1 MLEFAVRH
9 PAGGMPA
16 PALSAEQIISTV
28 AVRLQGVEEPRALL
42 RAAMNAL
49 ADIGLDSLL
58 FLRQSKRGG
67 LVLEDIVPSQLLT
80 PFTISSA
87 FTLQP
92 PSIPLHHRLVRA
104 FRRNQVEIAGGGEV
118 NLLVQTLGGR
128 PPDTQ
133 SDERGA
139 AFIPLRA
146 DVHQGVLALIGSGIG
161 PMCRPAMEALS
172 ALLNGLL
179 AGAER
184 LEQGRRRRP
193 QSEWLYQALAA
204 LQQAP
209 LERRALAK
217 TALRI
222 LKEHPSGALAVLAL
236 REGDALEVYDSITQA
251 LIRLPPNQAGI
262 LGRVLSSGHA
272 LITQDA
278 APRSILGKLAES
290 CPPAVCAVAVPLL
303 AGVEQNE
310 IIGALCLAGQT
321 AGQLGEED
329 IPGLE
334 ALANCLVVALG
345 GAELLKSTQQALREQ
360 VLTWNTLVEVGR
372 RVVRSLDSEK
382 VAKELLEALVKLVGA
397 EAGFRILVNDAHTH
411 LAVVDVVGL
420 PPEEYLGSGKP
431 LQGTLME
438 WVLQHQQTLWI
449 PDTSTAGWYTPIFSR
464 YTCPVPRNFL
474 MVPVRAGG
482 KIVGALALINKR
494 PGTFTAQDVQVAEI
508 MASWLSHVQE
518 NTRLYAQS
526 RRQFERLEAALVHA
540 GQALASGYD
549 LRATLETIVRT
560 AVELVEGDAGGIDL
574 ADPDNQVMRLA
585 ASHGFI
591 HECLLPTLPIENSL
605 VGTVFRTGQPLT
617 VDDMLADERVASR
630 ALIQKLGVH
639 SGAFV
644 PLEDDAGRL
653 GTLSVMRRRV
663 EPFTAEELQVLRSF
677 AQRATTAIRTA
688 RWREELLRQ
697 AGTIEAIMQ
706 ATDDIVIVLDQDG
719 VLEYANPRARSF
731 WPVEMVDQSLTSPE
745 IQESLRRLAQRCQR
759 ALAGEIDMP
768 FIFPWVTP
776 DGRRFDFSVA
786 VTSMGDRRY
795 LITACDVTEFS
806 ALERFYQALVRRM
819 HHALRSPL
827 STVLATLQ
835 LLVDTPLLSPE
846 KRRQCLERALEQLQA
861 MKAQLEQLEV
871 YSFYLQPVAA
881 GRPGRCDARLAL
893 EAVLHDMQALYPDC
907 DLRMHAGEES
917 LPAAVPLDLLVQL
930 LHRIFT
936 LILQMAPRARMTMH
950 LASVSIGVCLTM
962 HIPHLRDFSVPLVAG
977 HVPIEEIGW
986 ETLSEEHA
994 ASLARWAEWVLIQ
1007 HLVEGLGGRLEL
1019 SPGDPDFTL
1028 ELVLPAWQDA
1038 AGPVQPSSIPV
1049 DGAGT

>member
-28 AVRLQGVEEPRALL
+28 AVRLRGVEEPHALL

-49 ADIGLDSLL
+49 AEIGLDSLL
-58 FLRQSKRGG
+58 FLRHSKRDS
-67 LVLEDIVPSQLLT
+67 LVLEDIVPSPLA
-80 PFTISSA
+80 PFALSPASA
-87 FTLQP
+87 LKP

-104 FRRNQVEIAGGGEV
+104 FRRNQVEIAGDGEV
-118 NLLVQTLGGR
+118 SLLMQTLGGR
-128 PPDTQ
+128 LPDEQ
-133 SDERGA
+133 SDKRGA
-139 AFIPLRA
+139 AFIPLHA
-146 DVHQGVLALIGSGIG
+146 DIYQGVLVLIGSGIG
-161 PMCRPAMEALS
+161 PACRPAMEALS

-184 LEQGRRRRP
+184 LEQGRQRRP

-209 LERRALAK
+209 LERRALAE

-251 LIRLPPNQAGI
+251 LVRLPPNQAGI

-272 LITQDA
+272 LITKDA

-290 CPPAVCAVAVPLL
+290 CPPAACAVAVPLL
-303 AGVEQNE
+303 AGVEQSE
-310 IIGALCLAGQT
+310 VIGALCLAGET
-321 AGQLGEED
+321 AGQLDEED

-334 ALANCLVVALG
+334 VLANCLVVALG

-372 RVVRSLDSEK
+372 RIVRSLDSEK
-382 VAKELLEALVKLVGA
+382 VARELLEVLVKLVGA

-411 LAVVDVVGL
+411 LAVVDVIGL
-420 PPEEYLGSGKP
+420 PPEDYLSTGKP

-449 PDTSTAGWYTPIFSR
+449 PDTSTAGWYTPLFSQ
-464 YTCPVPRNFL
+464 YTRPVPRNLL
-474 MVPVRAGG
+474 MVPVLAGG
-482 KIVGALALINKR
+482 KIVGALALTNKR

-518 NTRLYAQS
+518 NTRLYTQS

-540 GQALASGYD
+540 GQALASGYN

-560 AVELVEGDAGGIDL
+560 AVELVGGDAGGIDL
-574 ADPDNQVMRLA
+574 ADPDNRVMRLA
-585 ASHGFI
+585 ASHGFV
-591 HECLLPTLPIENSL
+591 HEYLLPTLPIENSL
-605 VGTVFRTGQPLT
+605 VGAVFRTGRPLT

-630 ALIQKLGVH
+630 VLIQKLGVR

-677 AQRATTAIRTA
+677 AQRAATAIRTA

-697 AGTIEAIMQ
+697 AETIEAIMQ
-706 ATDDIVIVLDQDG
+706 ATDDLVIVLDQEG

-731 WPVEMVDQSLTSPE
+731 WSAEMADQSQASPE
-745 IQESLRRLAQRCQR
+745 IRESLRRLAQRCQR
-759 ALAGEIDMP
+759 ALAGEMDMP
-768 FIFPWVTP
+768 FIFPWVMP

-795 LITACDVTEFS
+795 LITACDVTEIS

-835 LLVDTPLLSPE
+835 LLADTPQLSPE

-881 GRPGRCDARLAL
+881 GRPGRCDVRLAL
-893 EAVLHDMQALYPDC
+893 EAVLHDMQALCPDC
-907 DLRMHAGEES
+907 DLQMQAGEGP

-930 LHRIFT
+930 LHRMFT
-936 LILQMAPRARMTMH
+936 LVLQMAPRTRVTMH
-950 LASVSIGVCLTM
+950 LTSAPTGICLTM
-962 HIPHLRDFSVPLVAG
+962 HIPHLHDFSVPLIAG

-986 ETLSEEHA
+986 EALSEEHA